1 MSSGAPILAAAFPEA
16 GVLGERLRR
25 QGLTI
30 SCAESCTGGL
40 LIAALT
46 AVPGAS
52 DYVLGGVITYSDE
65 LKQSLLHVPEK
76 ALAQGGAVSAEVATA
91 MAEGVL
97 DACGSDLGLAVTG
110 VAGPQGGS
118 AEKPVGL
125 VWVAALRRGAALQ
138 VRRLDGDIGR
148 EGIRARAVRA
158 AIELG
163 AELATA
169 PL

>member
-1 MSSGAPILAAAFPEA
+1 MSSGAPMLAAAFPEA

-40 LIAALT
+40 LMAALT
-46 AVPGAS
+46 ALPGAS

-76 ALAQGGAVSAEVATA
+76 ALAEGGAVSAEVATA

-97 DACGSDLGLAVTG
+97 DACGSDLGLAVAG
-110 VAGPQGGS
+110 VAGPQ
-118 AEKPVGL
+118 
-125 VWVAALRRGAALQ
+125 
-138 VRRLDGDIGR
+138 VRIPD
-148 EGIRARAVRA
+148 ESARAFRLNPRTHSGESAHPAGGVIGAFA
-158 AIELG
+158 A
-163 AELATA
+163 
-169 PL
+169 